1 MKKAVK
7 HEAITKSI
15 TSHGQAVPNKP
26 TSSSN
31 GGSMKGTKT
40 VKQIF
45 QKRLINEKSC
55 FGFIHSSNICK
66 LQGTKRSLIK

>member
-40 VKQIF
+40 IKQIF
-45 QKRLINEKSC
+45 QKKESE
-55 FGFIHSSNICK
+55 
-66 LQGTKRSLIK
+66 